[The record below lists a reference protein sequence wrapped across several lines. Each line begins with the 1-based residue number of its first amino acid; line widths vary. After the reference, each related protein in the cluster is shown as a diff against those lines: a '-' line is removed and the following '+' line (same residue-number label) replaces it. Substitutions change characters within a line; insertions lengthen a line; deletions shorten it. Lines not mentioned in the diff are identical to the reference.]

1 MVIETYV
8 FQTGKRW
15 VGKFQSTL
23 LKRTQYTYESAI
35 KKSGVRAWLKR
46 VAVYSFLDN
55 LFSIRWPLLINAIMP
70 ALFND

>member
-15 VGKFQSTL
+15 VGKFQSTR

-46 VAVYSFLDN
+46 VPIYSFLDN
-55 LFSIRWPLLINAIMP
+55 LFSIRVTIA
-70 ALFND
+70 D